1 MSNLNNS
8 SHHTLPLNVDNL
20 VSMFTQKSGVPQS
33 IAAIIIP
40 LVIQFITQKIGTG
53 VAGGFSSGG
62 GAAKAGIGNLQSVL
76 SELGNVGNDHP
87 LVAQVQQ
94 KANIQDPQQATQYVQ
109 QAVGVMKQ
117 EADTNP
123 EGFQSLFGDV
133 LGGMGGGM
141 AGDTAKSIGDK
152 IKGFFGSK

>member
-1 MSNLNNS
+1 
-8 SHHTLPLNVDNL
+8 
-20 VSMFTQKSGVPQS
+20 MFAQKSGVPQS

-40 LVIQFITQKIGTG
+40 LVIQFITQKIGAG
-53 VAGGFSSGG
+53 AAGGFSSGG
-62 GAAKAGIGNLQSVL
+62 GGAGKAGIGNIQSVL

-123 EGFQSLFGDV
+123 EGFQSLFGGA
-133 LGGMGGGM
+133 LGGMGGM